1 MNDFCFSKRFGC
13 YPILWTLEK
22 PWESLSDRWPLWH
35 ERCRRRSVLASR
47 DASRGG
53 SKGDRCQRCLSYK
66 IRVPTIFA
74 TKWQPLDFTRHVVMK
89 FFQISTF
96 LKVAHSYAFIMKTLM
111 ISGLSFALCQSKRS
125 TNMAGR
131 KEPSRICEVY
141 KDLLS
146 SNADSMDGS

>member
-1 MNDFCFSKRFGC
+1 MIFVSPKDLTVIQFCGLLRNLGNPCQIDGHSGAKDVAEGACSHQETLRRQVPKVSELQNQGSNYIC
-13 YPILWTLEK
+13 YK
-22 PWESLSDRWPLWH
+22 M
-35 ERCRRRSVLASR
+35 A
-47 DASRGG
+47 
-53 SKGDRCQRCLSYK
+53 
-66 IRVPTIFA
+66 TIGFYQ
-74 TKWQPLDFTRHVVMK
+74 KHVVLK
-89 FFQISTF
+89 PFQISTF